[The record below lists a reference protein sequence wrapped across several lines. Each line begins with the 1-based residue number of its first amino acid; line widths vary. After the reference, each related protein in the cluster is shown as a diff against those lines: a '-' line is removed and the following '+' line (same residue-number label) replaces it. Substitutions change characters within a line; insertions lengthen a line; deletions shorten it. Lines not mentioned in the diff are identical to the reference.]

1 MTKRVKRRVGVFLCG
16 EVLFEFCGGAAFVV
30 GEVADDAAVLQEG
43 NACRDVDG
51 VLQVVAGDDDGGTG
65 LLGVFAQQVL
75 QQHLTGGVEEV
86 EGFVEDDDLGVADEG
101 GDDADLHLV
110 TGREV
115 ADELLLSEELAA

>member
-1 MTKRVKRRVGVFLCG
+1 MLSGLDSLCG
-16 EVLFEFCGGAAFVV
+16 EVLFQFCGGAAFVV

-43 NACRDVDG
+43 NARRDVDG